1 MLATEIHEK
10 INQEIS
16 GKIIGKSAETRL
28 LTIALLA
35 QGHAIIEG
43 VPGIAKTLLAKS
55 FASILELEF
64 KRVQLTSDMLP
75 SDITGTFVFNVKDQE
90 FFFRR
95 GPLFANIVLADEINR
110 GIPKTQSALLEAMQE
125 YQVTVEGQTE
135 TLSQP
140 FMVVATQNPL
150 EMRGTYPL
158 PEAQLDRFMFRII
171 MGLPNKAEELEV
183 LDRYE
188 KDSKRDLEFN
198 SIKTDLVEAREE
210 IKTKITM
217 SREIK
222 EYIIAIMNATRNE
235 SENVTLGASP
245 RASLHLMRACKV
257 NAALDGRDY
266 VTPDDVKLL
275 LFPTLNHRLIINPDF
290 LLRNTKPSEVFN
302 YSAIEEIINKA
313 VNSVN
318 PPRWVNW

>member
-1 MLATEIHEK
+1 MYK
-10 INQEIS
+10 RQQEIS

-55 FASILELEF
+55 FANILELEF

-90 FFFRR
+90 FFFRK
-95 GPLFANIVLADEINR
+95 GPLFSNIVLADEINR

-125 YQVTVEGQTE
+125 DQVTVEGQTE
-135 TLSQP
+135 KLSQP
-140 FMVVATQNPL
+140 FMVIATQNPL

-188 KDSKRDLEFN
+188 KDSERDLEFS

-210 IKTKITM
+210 INTKITM

-235 SENVTLGASP
+235 SENISLGASP

-257 NAALDGRDY
+257 NAELDGRDY

-318 PPRWVNW
+318 PPR

>member
-1 MLATEIHEK
+1 MLAMEIHNK
-10 INQEIS
+10 IIEQVS
-16 GKIIGKSAETRL
+16 DKIIGKAFETRL

-55 FASILELEF
+55 FANILELEF

-75 SDITGTFVFNVKDQE
+75 SDITGTFVFNVKEQE
-90 FFFRR
+90 FFFRK
-95 GPLFANIVLADEINR
+95 GPLFSNIVLADEINR

-135 TLSQP
+135 KLLQP
-140 FMVVATQNPL
+140 FMVIATQNPL

-171 MGLPNKAEELEV
+171 MGLPDKTEELEV
-183 LDRYE
+183 LNTYE
-188 KDSKRDLEFN
+188 KNSEGNLEFSTIN
-198 SIKTDLVEAREE
+198 TDIVAARDE
-210 IKTKITM
+210 IKSKITI
-217 SREIK
+217 SKEIK
-222 EYIIAIMNATRNE
+222 EYIISIMNATRRETEEIN
-235 SENVTLGASP
+235 LGASP

-275 LFPTLNHRLIINPDF
+275 LFPVLNHRLIINPDY
-290 LLRNTKPSEVFN
+290 LLRNTNPSEVFS
-302 YSAIEEIINKA
+302 YSAIKEIIDKA

-318 PPRWVNW
+318 PPR

>member
-55 FASILELEF
+55 FANILELEF

-90 FFFRR
+90 FFFRK
-95 GPLFANIVLADEINR
+95 GPLFSNIVLADEINR

-125 YQVTVEGQTE
+125 YQITVEGQTE

-140 FMVVATQNPL
+140 FMVIATQNPL

>member
-1 MLATEIHEK
+1 MLAMEIHNK
-10 INQEIS
+10 IIEQVS
-16 GKIIGKSAETRL
+16 DKIIGKAFETRL

-55 FASILELEF
+55 FANILELEF

-75 SDITGTFVFNVKDQE
+75 SDITGTFVFNVKEQE
-90 FFFRR
+90 FFFRK
-95 GPLFANIVLADEINR
+95 GPLFSNIVLADEINR

-135 TLSQP
+135 KLSQP
-140 FMVVATQNPL
+140 FMVIATQNPL

-158 PEAQLDRFMFRII
+158 PEAQLDRFMFRIT
-171 MGLPNKAEELEV
+171 MGLPDKTEELEV
-183 LDRYE
+183 LNTYE
-188 KDSKRDLEFN
+188 KNSEGNLEFSTIN
-198 SIKTDLVEAREE
+198 TDIVAARDE
-210 IKTKITM
+210 IKSKITI
-217 SREIK
+217 SKEIK
-222 EYIIAIMNATRNE
+222 EYIISIMNETRRETEEIN
-235 SENVTLGASP
+235 LGASP

-266 VTPDDVKLL
+266 VIPDDVKLL
-275 LFPTLNHRLIINPDF
+275 LFPVLNHRLIINPDY

-302 YSAIEEIINKA
+302 YSAIKEIIDKA
-313 VNSVN
+313 AYSVN
-318 PPRWVNW
+318 PPR

>member
-55 FASILELEF
+55 FANILELEF

-90 FFFRR
+90 FFFRK
-95 GPLFANIVLADEINR
+95 GPLFSNIVLADEINR

-210 IKTKITM
+210 INTKITM

-235 SENVTLGASP
+235 SENISLGASP

-318 PPRWVNW
+318 PPR

>member
-1 MLATEIHEK
+1 MLAMEIHNK
-10 INQEIS
+10 IIEQVS
-16 GKIIGKSAETRL
+16 DKIIGKAFETRL

-35 QGHAIIEG
+35 QGHTIIEG

-55 FASILELEF
+55 FANILGLEF

-75 SDITGTFVFNVKDQE
+75 SDITGTFVFNVKEQE
-90 FFFRR
+90 FFFRK
-95 GPLFANIVLADEINR
+95 GPLFSNIVLADEINR

-135 TLSQP
+135 KLLQP
-140 FMVVATQNPL
+140 FMVIATQNPL

-171 MGLPNKAEELEV
+171 MGLPDKTEELEV
-183 LDRYE
+183 LNTYE
-188 KDSKRDLEFN
+188 KNSEGNLEFSTIN
-198 SIKTDLVEAREE
+198 TDIVAARDE
-210 IKTKITM
+210 IKSKITI
-217 SREIK
+217 SKEIK
-222 EYIIAIMNATRNE
+222 EYIISIMNATRRETEEIN
-235 SENVTLGASP
+235 LGASP

-275 LFPTLNHRLIINPDF
+275 LFPVLNHRLIINPDY
-290 LLRNTKPSEVFN
+290 LLRNTNPSEVFS
-302 YSAIEEIINKA
+302 YSAIKEIIDKA

-318 PPRWVNW
+318 PPR

>member
-1 MLATEIHEK
+1 MLAMEIHDK
-10 INQEIS
+10 IIEQVS
-16 GKIIGKSAETRL
+16 DKIIGKAFETRL

-55 FASILELEF
+55 FANILELEF
-64 KRVQLTSDMLP
+64 KRIQLTSDMLP
-75 SDITGTFVFNVKDQE
+75 SDITGTFVFNVKEQE
-90 FFFRR
+90 FFFRK
-95 GPLFANIVLADEINR
+95 GPLFSNIVLADEINR

-135 TLSQP
+135 KLSQP
-140 FMVVATQNPL
+140 FMVIATQNPL

-171 MGLPNKAEELEV
+171 MGLPDKTEELEV
-183 LDRYE
+183 LNKYE
-188 KDSKRDLEFN
+188 KDSERDLEFSTIN
-198 SIKTDLVEAREE
+198 TDIVTARDE
-210 IKTKITM
+210 IKSKIIM
-217 SREIK
+217 SKEIK
-222 EYIIAIMNATRNE
+222 EYIISIMNATRKETEAIN
-235 SENVTLGASP
+235 LGASP

-275 LFPTLNHRLIINPDF
+275 LFPVLNHRLIVNPDY

-302 YSAIEEIINKA
+302 YSAIKEIIDKA
-313 VNSVN
+313 ANSVN
-318 PPRWVNW
+318 PPR

>member
-1 MLATEIHEK
+1 MLAMEIHDK
-10 INQEIS
+10 IIEQVS
-16 GKIIGKSAETRL
+16 DKIIGKAFETRL

-35 QGHAIIEG
+35 QGHTIIEG

-55 FASILELEF
+55 FANILGLEF

-75 SDITGTFVFNVKDQE
+75 SDITGTFVFNVKEQE
-90 FFFRR
+90 FFFRK
-95 GPLFANIVLADEINR
+95 GPLFSNIVLADEINR

-135 TLSQP
+135 KLLQP
-140 FMVVATQNPL
+140 FMVIATQNPL

-171 MGLPNKAEELEV
+171 MGLPDKTEELEV
-183 LDRYE
+183 LNTYE
-188 KDSKRDLEFN
+188 KDSEGNLEFSTIN
-198 SIKTDLVEAREE
+198 TDIVAARDE
-210 IKTKITM
+210 IKSKITI
-217 SREIK
+217 SKEIK
-222 EYIIAIMNATRNE
+222 EYIISIMNATRRETEEIN
-235 SENVTLGASP
+235 LGASP

-275 LFPTLNHRLIINPDF
+275 LFPVLNHRLIINPDY
-290 LLRNTKPSEVFN
+290 LLRNTNPSEVFS
-302 YSAIEEIINKA
+302 YSAIKEIIDKA

-318 PPRWVNW
+318 PPR

>member
-1 MLATEIHEK
+1 MLAMEIHDK
-10 INQEIS
+10 IIEQIS
-16 GKIIGKSAETRL
+16 GKIIGKAFETRL

-55 FASILELEF
+55 FANILELEF

-75 SDITGTFVFNVKDQE
+75 SDITGTFVFNIKEQE
-90 FFFRR
+90 FFFRK
-95 GPLFANIVLADEINR
+95 GPLFSNIVLADEINR

-135 TLSQP
+135 KLLQP
-140 FMVVATQNPL
+140 FMVIATQNPL

-171 MGLPNKAEELEV
+171 MGLPDKTEELEV
-183 LDRYE
+183 LNTYE
-188 KDSKRDLEFN
+188 KNSEGNLEFSTIN
-198 SIKTDLVEAREE
+198 TDIVAARDE
-210 IKTKITM
+210 IKSKITI
-217 SREIK
+217 SKEIK
-222 EYIIAIMNATRNE
+222 EYIISIMNATRRETEEIN
-235 SENVTLGASP
+235 LGASP

-275 LFPTLNHRLIINPDF
+275 LFPVLNHRLIINPDY
-290 LLRNTKPSEVFN
+290 LLRNTNPSEVFS
-302 YSAIEEIINKA
+302 YSAIKEIIDKA

-318 PPRWVNW
+318 PPR

>member
-55 FASILELEF
+55 FANILELEF

-90 FFFRR
+90 FFFRK
-95 GPLFANIVLADEINR
+95 GPLFSNIVLADEINR

>member
-1 MLATEIHEK
+1 MLAMEIHDK
-10 INQEIS
+10 IIEQVS
-16 GKIIGKSAETRL
+16 DKIIGKAFETRL

-35 QGHAIIEG
+35 QGHTIIEG

-55 FASILELEF
+55 FANILELEF
-64 KRVQLTSDMLP
+64 KRIQLTSDMLP
-75 SDITGTFVFNVKDQE
+75 SDITGTFVFNVKEQE
-90 FFFRR
+90 FFFRK
-95 GPLFANIVLADEINR
+95 GPLFSNIVLADEINR

-135 TLSQP
+135 KLLQP
-140 FMVVATQNPL
+140 FMVIATQNPL

-171 MGLPNKAEELEV
+171 MGLPDKTEELEV
-183 LDRYE
+183 LNTYE
-188 KDSKRDLEFN
+188 KDSEGNLEFSTIN
-198 SIKTDLVEAREE
+198 TDIVAARDE
-210 IKTKITM
+210 IKSKITI
-217 SREIK
+217 SKEIK
-222 EYIIAIMNATRNE
+222 EYIISIMNATRKDTEEIN
-235 SENVTLGASP
+235 LGASP

-275 LFPTLNHRLIINPDF
+275 LFSVLNHRLILNPDY
-290 LLRNTKPSEVFN
+290 LLRNTNPSEVFS
-302 YSAIEEIINKA
+302 YSAIKEIIDKA

-318 PPRWVNW
+318 PPR

>member
-1 MLATEIHEK
+1 MLAMEIHNK
-10 INQEIS
+10 IIEQVS
-16 GKIIGKSAETRL
+16 DKIIGKAFETRL

-55 FASILELEF
+55 FANILELEF

-75 SDITGTFVFNVKDQE
+75 SDITGTFVFNVKEQE
-90 FFFRR
+90 FFFRK
-95 GPLFANIVLADEINR
+95 GPLFSNIVLADEINR

-135 TLSQP
+135 KLSQP
-140 FMVVATQNPL
+140 FMVIATQNPL

-158 PEAQLDRFMFRII
+158 PEAQLDRFMFRIT
-171 MGLPNKAEELEV
+171 MGLPDKTEELKV
-183 LDRYE
+183 LNTYE
-188 KDSKRDLEFN
+188 KNSEGNLEFSTIN
-198 SIKTDLVEAREE
+198 TDIVAAIDE
-210 IKTKITM
+210 IKSKITI
-217 SREIK
+217 SKEIK
-222 EYIIAIMNATRNE
+222 EYIISIMNETRRETEEIN
-235 SENVTLGASP
+235 LGASP

-275 LFPTLNHRLIINPDF
+275 LFPVLNHRLIINPDY

-302 YSAIEEIINKA
+302 YSAIKEIIDKA
-313 VNSVN
+313 ADSVN
-318 PPRWVNW
+318 PPR

>member
-28 LTIALLA
+28 LTIALLS

-55 FASILELEF
+55 FANILELEF

-90 FFFRR
+90 FFFRK
-95 GPLFANIVLADEINR
+95 GPLFSNIVLADEINR

-125 YQVTVEGQTE
+125 DQVTVEGQTE
-135 TLSQP
+135 KLSQP
-140 FMVVATQNPL
+140 FMVIATQNPL

-188 KDSKRDLEFN
+188 KDSERDLEFS

-210 IKTKITM
+210 INTKITM

-235 SENVTLGASP
+235 SENISLGASP

-290 LLRNTKPSEVFN
+290 LLRKTKPSEVFN

-318 PPRWVNW
+318 PPR

>member
-16 GKIIGKSAETRL
+16 GKIIGKSVETKL

-35 QGHAIIEG
+35 QGHTIIEG

-55 FASILELEF
+55 FANILELDF
-64 KRVQLTSDMLP
+64 NRVQLTSDMLP

-90 FFFRR
+90 FFFRK
-95 GPLFANIVLADEINR
+95 GPIFSNIVLADEINR

-135 TLSQP
+135 KLSQP
-140 FMVVATQNPL
+140 FMVIATQNPL

-188 KDSKRDLEFN
+188 KDSERNLEFET
-198 SIKTDLVEAREE
+198 IKTDIIEAREE
-210 IKTKITM
+210 INTKITI
-217 SREIK
+217 SKEIK
-222 EYIIAIMNATRNE
+222 EYIISIMNATRNE
-235 SENVTLGASP
+235 SEDVTLGASP

-275 LFPTLNHRLIINPDF
+275 LFPVLNHRLIINPDF

-302 YSAIEEIINKA
+302 YSAVEEIINKA

-318 PPRWVNW
+318 PPR

>member
-1 MLATEIHEK
+1 MLAMEIHDK
-10 INQEIS
+10 IIEQIS
-16 GKIIGKSAETRL
+16 DKIIGKAFETRL

-35 QGHAIIEG
+35 QGHTIIEG

-55 FASILELEF
+55 FANILQLEF

-75 SDITGTFVFNVKDQE
+75 SDITGTFVFNVKEQE
-90 FFFRR
+90 FFFRK
-95 GPLFANIVLADEINR
+95 GPLFSNIVLADEINR

-135 TLSQP
+135 KLSQP
-140 FMVVATQNPL
+140 FMVIATQNPL

-171 MGLPNKAEELEV
+171 MGLPDKTEELEV
-183 LDRYE
+183 LNTYE
-188 KDSKRDLEFN
+188 KDSEGNLEFSTIN
-198 SIKTDLVEAREE
+198 TDIVAARDE
-210 IKTKITM
+210 IKSKITI
-217 SREIK
+217 SKEIK
-222 EYIIAIMNATRNE
+222 EYIISIMNATRRETEEIN
-235 SENVTLGASP
+235 LGASP

-275 LFPTLNHRLIINPDF
+275 LFPVLNHRLIINPDY
-290 LLRNTKPSEVFN
+290 LLRNTNPSEVFS
-302 YSAIEEIINKA
+302 YSAIKEIIDKA

-318 PPRWVNW
+318 PPR

>member
-1 MLATEIHEK
+1 MLAMEIHDK
-10 INQEIS
+10 IIEQVS
-16 GKIIGKSAETRL
+16 DKIIGKAFETRL

-35 QGHAIIEG
+35 QGHTIIEG

-55 FASILELEF
+55 FANILGLEF

-75 SDITGTFVFNVKDQE
+75 SDITGTFVFNVKEQE
-90 FFFRR
+90 FFFRK
-95 GPLFANIVLADEINR
+95 GPLFSNIVLADEINR

-135 TLSQP
+135 KLLQP
-140 FMVVATQNPL
+140 FMVIATQNPL

-171 MGLPNKAEELEV
+171 MGLPDKTEELEV
-183 LDRYE
+183 LNTYE
-188 KDSKRDLEFN
+188 KNSEGNLEFSTIN
-198 SIKTDLVEAREE
+198 TDIVAARDE
-210 IKTKITM
+210 IKSKITI
-217 SREIK
+217 SKEIK
-222 EYIIAIMNATRNE
+222 EYIISIMNATRRETEEIN
-235 SENVTLGASP
+235 LGASP

-275 LFPTLNHRLIINPDF
+275 LFPVLNHRLIINPDY
-290 LLRNTKPSEVFN
+290 LLRNTNPSEVFS
-302 YSAIEEIINKA
+302 YSAIKEIIDKA

-318 PPRWVNW
+318 PPR

>member
-90 FFFRR
+90 FFFRK
-95 GPLFANIVLADEINR
+95 GPLFSNIVLADEINR

-188 KDSKRDLEFN
+188 KNSERDLEFN

-210 IKTKITM
+210 LNTKITM

-235 SENVTLGASP
+235 SENISLGASP

-318 PPRWVNW
+318 PPR

>member
-55 FASILELEF
+55 FANILELEF

-90 FFFRR
+90 FFFRK
-95 GPLFANIVLADEINR
+95 GPLFSNIVLADEINR

-135 TLSQP
+135 ILSQP
-140 FMVVATQNPL
+140 FMVIATQNPL

-188 KDSKRDLEFN
+188 KNSERDLEFN
-198 SIKTDLVEAREE
+198 SIKTDLVEARKE
-210 IKTKITM
+210 INTKITM

-318 PPRWVNW
+318 PPR

>member
-1 MLATEIHEK
+1 MLAMEIHDK
-10 INQEIS
+10 IIEQVS
-16 GKIIGKSAETRL
+16 DKIIGKAFETRL

-35 QGHAIIEG
+35 QGHTIIEG

-55 FASILELEF
+55 FANILELEF

-75 SDITGTFVFNVKDQE
+75 SDITGTFVFNVKEQE
-90 FFFRR
+90 FFFRK
-95 GPLFANIVLADEINR
+95 GPLFSNIVLADEINR

-135 TLSQP
+135 KLSQP
-140 FMVVATQNPL
+140 FMVIATQNPL

-171 MGLPNKAEELEV
+171 MGLPDKTEELEV
-183 LDRYE
+183 LNTYE
-188 KDSKRDLEFN
+188 KDSEGNLEFSTIN
-198 SIKTDLVEAREE
+198 TDIVAARDE
-210 IKTKITM
+210 IKSKITI
-217 SREIK
+217 SKEIK
-222 EYIIAIMNATRNE
+222 EYIISIMNATRKETEEIN
-235 SENVTLGASP
+235 LGASP

-275 LFPTLNHRLIINPDF
+275 LFPVLNHRLIINPDY
-290 LLRNTKPSEVFN
+290 LLRNTNPSEVFS
-302 YSAIEEIINKA
+302 YSAIKEIIDKA

-318 PPRWVNW
+318 PPR

>member
-55 FASILELEF
+55 FANILELEF

-90 FFFRR
+90 FFFRK
-95 GPLFANIVLADEINR
+95 GPLFSNIVLADEINR

-140 FMVVATQNPL
+140 FMVIATQNPL

-188 KDSKRDLEFN
+188 KNSERDLEFN

-318 PPRWVNW
+318 PPR

>member
-55 FASILELEF
+55 FANILELEF

-90 FFFRR
+90 FFFRK
-95 GPLFANIVLADEINR
+95 GPLFSNIVLADEINR

-140 FMVVATQNPL
+140 FMVIATQNPL

-318 PPRWVNW
+318 PPR